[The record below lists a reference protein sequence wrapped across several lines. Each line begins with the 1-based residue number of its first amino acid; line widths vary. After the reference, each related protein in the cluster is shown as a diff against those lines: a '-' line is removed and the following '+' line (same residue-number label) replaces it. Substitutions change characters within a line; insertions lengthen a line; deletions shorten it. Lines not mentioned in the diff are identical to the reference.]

1 MCQYSRHYGRHWDRS
16 VSKCCKCHNRG
27 SPDRQGTHG
36 RESGIDP
43 GMERCPRK
51 LSYLEKVEGPTRKR
65 EAQEERLACNS
76 IAADASV
83 DPPGNSEIELALQKA
98 PK

>member
-1 MCQYSRHYGRHWDRS
+1 M
-16 VSKCCKCHNRG
+16 SKCDKCHNRG

-36 RESGIDP
+36 RDSGIDS

-51 LSYLEKVEGPTRKR
+51 SSLEKAEGPTRKR
-65 EAQEERLACNS
+65 EAQEDKLACNA